1 MESFFTATF
10 EPVNTSHSI
19 EQCQSLITA
28 SISDEPVCEPLGD
41 CTGLNCF
48 STALNK
54 TVTFV
59 VQKCKD
65 PVLVN
70 ITVVD
75 QIGAVLLNG
84 VISGPTIIEND
95 EFNININ
102 TFTRNA
108 SYLNVQVCYII
119 KSIFYGIP

>member
-1 MESFFTATF
+1 M
-10 EPVNTSHSI
+10 
-19 EQCQSLITA
+19 
-28 SISDEPVCEPLGD
+28 
-41 CTGLNCF
+41 
-48 STALNK
+48 
-54 TVTFV
+54 
-59 VQKCKD
+59 
-65 PVLVN
+65 LVN

-119 KSIFYGIP
+119 KSIFYGIS